1 MPVCLSCIRC
11 CSKFTCACLVSR
23 AQRLQPVTSN
33 GFLGDVSMTLES
45 NASMDLL
52 SVSQVEEKKLH
63 MAAVSNLARHHR
75 ALV

>member
-1 MPVCLSCIRC
+1 M
-11 CSKFTCACLVSR
+11 
-23 AQRLQPVTSN
+23 SN